1 MNKFI
6 DTLTSTLASTASLWR
21 GTNSRPTANQPV
33 QLLQLY
39 DIENCPYCR
48 VVREALTVLDIDAI
62 IYPCP
67 KGGER
72 YRAMVEEKGGKA
84 MFPFLVDKNTGV
96 EMYESADIVAYLRKT
111 YGDKSGGVALH
122 GLKLAGSMLSSAS
135 RGIKG
140 QRVKP
145 AKKPVK
151 PLILYSF
158 ESSPFSRPV
167 RELLCEL
174 ELAYELRNT
183 GKAIM
188 KDIGPPSLRARL
200 FPDEPVQGRNRLQ
213 LLEQTGKVQVP
224 YLIDPNTS
232 IEMFESSDIMVYLNE
247 TYAQ

>member
-1 MNKFI
+1 M
-6 DTLTSTLASTASLWR
+6 
-21 GTNSRPTANQPV
+21 
-33 QLLQLY
+33 
-39 DIENCPYCR
+39 
-48 VVREALTVLDIDAI
+48 
-62 IYPCP
+62 
-67 KGGER
+67 
-72 YRAMVEEKGGKA
+72 
-84 MFPFLVDKNTGV
+84 
-96 EMYESADIVAYLRKT
+96 
-111 YGDKSGGVALH
+111 
-122 GLKLAGSMLSSAS
+122 
-135 RGIKG
+135 
-140 QRVKP
+140 
-145 AKKPVK
+145 
-151 PLILYSF
+151 
-158 ESSPFSRPV
+158 